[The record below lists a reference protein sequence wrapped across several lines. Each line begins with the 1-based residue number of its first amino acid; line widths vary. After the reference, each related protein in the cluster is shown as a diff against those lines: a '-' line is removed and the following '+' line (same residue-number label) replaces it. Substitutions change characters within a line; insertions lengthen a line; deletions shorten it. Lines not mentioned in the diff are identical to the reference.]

1 MTSVM
6 QELID
11 INNLSYLS
19 DTDASVAVQR
29 QLIELT
35 PPKTKYSGNSKIIFK
50 LRGMGFRDF
59 QNSSYIFKLK
69 TTGGTNLTYS
79 AGGSAMNTIHR
90 VVVTASNGQVVS
102 DLENVNLYTVHKSKI
117 DESKLYLDT
126 VGQAYGYGDNLLADG
141 NEYVYSIPMRKLS
154 PFFDTDQLI
163 HPKIT
168 DGMTVTLY
176 LESAQVAFS
185 STTNFTYEVSD
196 PKLMIDTTQVS
207 DGIFNELLKMGDSGS
222 DALVYEYYDITH
234 EDANIS
240 GDTSVL
246 NYTLNL
252 SVTNA
257 VNAVVLLRV
266 AADVDHITNASL
278 HTKGPK
284 TTKGTVTTVDNMQ
297 WKIGSVSLPKM
308 GAKNGVEIYNA
319 LLNSQGVLAG
329 KTSDRFNL
337 QLIRP
342 KNVIVPGEQ
351 IGEAEEFLQ
360 QFGCYIVDL
369 RRSRMFRNSGR
380 EISNNQALSVRLEQ
394 STVENYVADI
404 FVNHT
409 SRIVISDG
417 QMTIE
422 K

>member
-1 MTSVM
+1 M
-6 QELID
+6 QDLID

-35 PPKTKYSGNSKIIFK
+35 PPKTKYSGGSKIIFK
-50 LRGMGFRDF
+50 LKGMSFRDF
-59 QNSSYIFKLK
+59 QNSSYIFKLQ
-69 TTGGTNLTYS
+69 TTGGTNLTFS

-102 DLENVNLYTVHKSKI
+102 DLENVNLYSVHKSKI
-117 DESKLYLDT
+117 DESQSYLDIA
-126 VGQAYGYGDNLLADG
+126 GLAYGYGDGLLTDG
-141 NEYVYSIPMRKLS
+141 AEYLYSIPMRKLS
-154 PFFDTDQLI
+154 PFFDTDQLV

-168 DGMTVTLY
+168 DGMTITLY

-185 STTNFTYEVSD
+185 STTNFTYEVRD

-207 DGIFNELLKMGDSGS
+207 DGILSELLRMGDSGS
-222 DALVYEYYDITH
+222 DALVYEYYDVTH

-252 SVTNA
+252 SVTNS
-257 VNAVVLLRV
+257 VDAVVLLRL
-266 AADVDHITNASL
+266 AADVDDEEKASL

-284 TTKGTVTTVDNMQ
+284 TAKDTVTTVDNMQ

-308 GAKNGVEIYNA
+308 GARNGVEIYNA
-319 LLNSQGVLAG
+319 LLNAQGVLAD
-329 KTSDRFNL
+329 KSLNRFNL
-337 QLIRP
+337 PMHRAGATDQ
-342 KNVIVPGEQ
+342 
-351 IGEAEEFLQ
+351 FLQ
-360 QFGCYIVDL
+360 QFGCYFVDL

-394 STVENYVADI
+394 STVADYVADI
-404 FVNHT
+404 FVTHT